1 MNLRQEGARYEGNL
15 TNHTADLLGGL
26 QANPDPDPRLRGT
39 NDQYDAFRHAY
50 SSARAT
56 ELSNG
61 NAHIAKKLGDWS
73 ETQRIVRSFARNESY
88 EVGVAQGI
96 A

>member
-1 MNLRQEGARYEGNL
+1 MGLRYVAEH
-15 TNHTADLLGGL
+15 TNQLADSLGRL

-61 NAHIAKKLGDWS
+61 NAHIAKKLGDWN
-73 ETQRIVRSFARNESY
+73 ENRHPGPPAERNMDQWNNN
-88 EVGVAQGI
+88 VGREEY
-96 A
+96 